1 MEDLLKTL
9 KNIAINNSVE
19 VCKET
24 KYMEEGEFLDKI
36 KKLSVDEITQLTIKM
51 LSVYQVEKLKNDLIN
66 NNECENK
73 IKIMQ

>member
-1 MEDLLKTL
+1 MEEILKTL

-19 VCKET
+19 VCKTT
-24 KYMEEGEFLDKI
+24 KYIDESKFLEKI
-36 KKLSVDEITQLTIKM
+36 EKLSVDEITQLTIKM
-51 LSVYQVEKLKNDLIN
+51 LSVYQVEQLKNDLIN

>member
-1 MEDLLKTL
+1 MEDILKTL

-24 KYMEEGEFLDKI
+24 KYMEEGKFLDKI
-36 KKLSVDEITQLTIKM
+36 EKLSVDEITQLTIKM

-66 NNECENK
+66 NNQCENK